1 MKLQNLIKFTAAALW
16 LLTVACANKAYNQQ
30 AVLLREDEPRMVYI
44 DNEVQKLKTST
55 DIPSYRPLY
64 VEVRTKAG
72 AQQGGKLIRI
82 TEGEV
87 IFTQQT
93 YRKAAGDSL
102 RKIENN
108 VSVPK
113 PEILILKVW

>member
-1 MKLQNLIKFTAAALW
+1 MKLQDLIKFAAAALW
-16 LLTVACANKAYNQQ
+16 LFTIGCANKAFNEQS
-30 AVLLREDEPRMVYI
+30 VLLREDEPRMVYI

-55 DIPSYRPLY
+55 DIPSYRPHY

-72 AQQGGKLIRI
+72 AQQGGKLLRI

-87 IFTQQT
+87 TFMQQT

-102 RKIENN
+102 RKVENK

>member
-1 MKLQNLIKFTAAALW
+1 MQLHNLVKFAVAALW
-16 LLTVACANKAYNQQ
+16 LFTVACANKTYNNQPVFARDDQ
-30 AVLLREDEPRMVYI
+30 PRMVYI
-44 DNEVQKLKTST
+44 DNEVQKLKTSA

-72 AQQGGKLIRI
+72 TQQAGQLIRI
-82 TEGEV
+82 TDGEV

-102 RKIENN
+102 YKVESK

-113 PEILILKVW
+113 PEVLILKVW